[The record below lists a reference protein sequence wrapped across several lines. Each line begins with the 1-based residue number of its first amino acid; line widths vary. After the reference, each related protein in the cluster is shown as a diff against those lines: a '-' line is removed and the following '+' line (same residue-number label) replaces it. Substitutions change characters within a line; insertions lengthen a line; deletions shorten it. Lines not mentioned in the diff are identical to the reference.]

1 MKKLRGYIFS
11 RKFFGERVPQ
21 HIQNQIIRNYCKIN
35 KMEYLLSATEYAI
48 SGSSLMLSKII
59 REIKEIDGIVFYS
72 LFQLPDKKIKRMKIY
87 KKIIKLKKELHFVV
101 EDIKMNNKQ
110 DINDIENILNI
121 KENLPYCL
129 NKLSYEKNYN

>member
-59 REIKEIDGIVFYS
+59 RKSKIDKLESNFYS
-72 LFQLPDKKIKRMKIY
+72 TSRVFSHM
-87 KKIIKLKKELHFVV
+87 
-101 EDIKMNNKQ
+101 
-110 DINDIENILNI
+110 
-121 KENLPYCL
+121 
-129 NKLSYEKNYN
+129 LSKN